1 MASLGQMQRKPT
13 KRPLSWSRLRQQVLL
28 VPEAGILLGLLVLA
42 WALHFP
48 PLLGLLG
55 LLTMLLFGLRLGLM
69 ALGER
74 QIAQGDY
81 ARADWLIRT
90 ALRLNPW
97 SADALVLRAQGLTH
111 QGQDEAAERLLRRAA
126 ALYPDD
132 SALQSALASTLLA
145 QGRIAE
151 GWQVARQD
159 GVAQIRTP
167 QIVQQ
172 RAWLA
177 LHVEG
182 DAAKARALI
191 IDAEPDLLAPRI
203 GLPLLA
209 TLGEAQIVLGA
220 RDEALRTLTT
230 IEQKLPA
237 CPQPQQAELLYHL
250 GRMYDALGKESG
262 SYFRRSVELDPDG
275 RYAQAAWRSAVN
287 PAA

>member
-1 MASLGQMQRKPT
+1 MASLGEMHNKDP
-13 KRPLSWSRLRQQVLL
+13 KRHHIWSRVRQQALL
-28 VPEAGILLGLLVLA
+28 VPEAGVLLGLLLIG

-48 PLLGLLG
+48 ALIGILALV
-55 LLTMLLFGLRLGLM
+55 TMLLFALRLALM
-69 ALGER
+69 ALAER
-74 QIAQGDY
+74 QITRGDY

-111 QGQDEAAERLLRRAA
+111 QGEDEAAEKLLRRAA
-126 ALYPDD
+126 QLYPDD
-132 SALQSALASTLLA
+132 SALQSALASALLA

-151 GWQVARQD
+151 GWQVARQQ
-159 GVAQIRTP
+159 GIAELRLP
-167 QIVQQ
+167 QIAQQ

-182 DAAKARALI
+182 EAAKARAII
-191 IDAEPDLLAPRI
+191 IDAQPDRLPPRVA
-203 GLPLLA
+203 LPLLA

-220 RDEALRTLTT
+220 RDEAQRT
-230 IEQKLPA
+230 IETIEKQLPL
-237 CPQPQQAELLYHL
+237 CPQAQQAELLYHL
-250 GRMYDALGKESG
+250 GRMCDALGKES
-262 SYFRRSVELDPDG
+262 SLYFRRSVELDPDG